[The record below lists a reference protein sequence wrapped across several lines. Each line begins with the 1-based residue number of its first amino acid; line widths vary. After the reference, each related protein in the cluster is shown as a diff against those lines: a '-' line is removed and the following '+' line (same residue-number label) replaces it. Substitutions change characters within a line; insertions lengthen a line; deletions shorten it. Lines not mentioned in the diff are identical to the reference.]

1 MLKTIIES
9 IIPDN
14 IKNIPLV
21 RKCTDVFVEEL
32 EKNSLISERI
42 SNLYAVDRISFL
54 QEDKYGN
61 VEEIKDSDFLIE
73 CKNNLKNGLFQVY
86 LNVLYNLAK
95 SIQSNPLVKEA
106 VELRR
111 YQDTLIKKNIYDIL
125 TSEYLGAFKYFQQNS
140 GTKKAIKYIYQFA
153 KYIETGHIFNDL
165 EIDDNNGLFFLD
177 YEGSL
182 HKYFFSEFNQPMSH
196 PCGWCFNYSTILSE
210 ELIDEW
216 EFENEDEL
224 FFDYR
229 ISLYDSSD
237 YLRNDFHNAFR
248 LVGNSYRFT
257 PGIDETIQS
266 VSNYSDDNYKSYDI
280 TIPLNIQH
288 GNMVHIK
295 CSDEYGHSYVMTMNK
310 TLKELK
316 VNTHGWY
323 GDTLLVLIKN
333 IELNYFIK
341 VNILNKIFNNLI
353 IKSFNIKNNNIHI
366 KGNSNSNI
374 SYNFTFKTTN
384 ISNNVN
390 VTSGQFE
397 FDIDISSL
405 GDIDTYYTLTISN
418 GEDTVTINSDLDRN
432 ILGIP
437 EYKSVNI
444 MTPVLTDYTPQSQSG
459 KTIKKLVNSGLTLV
473 NEGYALEP
481 IDSEDCY
488 VSNSTKYTKDDFS
501 CNVIANG
508 SVLIFDNSKNEGSYT
523 DGKYLTA
530 YETLDNYD
538 KERGM
543 VGYMLLFRS

>member
-237 YLRNDFHNAFR
+237 YLRNDFRNAFR

-418 GEDTVTINSDLDRN
+418 NTDTITINSNLDN
-432 ILGIP
+432 DILGIP

-444 MTPVLTDYTPQSQSG
+444 TTPILTDYTPQTQSG

-473 NEGYALEP
+473 NKGYSSEP

-488 VSNSTKYTKDDFS
+488 VPNSTKYAKDDFS
-501 CNVIANG
+501 CNVIADG

-530 YETLDNYD
+530 YENLDNYD